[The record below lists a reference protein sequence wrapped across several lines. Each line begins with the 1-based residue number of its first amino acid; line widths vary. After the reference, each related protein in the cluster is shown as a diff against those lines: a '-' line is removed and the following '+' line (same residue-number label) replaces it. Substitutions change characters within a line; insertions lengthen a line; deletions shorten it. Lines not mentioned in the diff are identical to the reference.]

1 MIGKLNFLLL
11 CNNRGINLGDSME
24 ESIFFNVVD
33 VGEVKENEMKKEWF
47 ISFDL
52 DKCDVG
58 NDEEVKI

>member
-1 MIGKLNFLLL
+1 
-11 CNNRGINLGDSME
+11 ME